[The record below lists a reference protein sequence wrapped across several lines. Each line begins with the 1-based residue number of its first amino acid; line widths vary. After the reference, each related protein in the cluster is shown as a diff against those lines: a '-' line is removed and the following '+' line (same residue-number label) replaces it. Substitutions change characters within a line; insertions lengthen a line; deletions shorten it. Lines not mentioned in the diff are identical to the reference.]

1 MMETRVNRLQEMCR
15 GYLSKLKQIASK
27 HGLANWVER
36 IIHEN
41 EQKRCVATE
50 EEVELLAR
58 CVDDERVNRTDI
70 PDILGVSYRYCF
82 DNDIF
87 DEIKKLHHTG
97 IYYYLGSEISQT
109 YVDMANKRI
118 KDGTRQLTLF

>member
-1 MMETRVNRLQEMCR
+1 MMETRANRLQELCR
-15 GYLSKLKQIASK
+15 GYLSKLKHIASK
-27 HGLANWVER
+27 HGLANWIEH
-36 IIHEN
+36 IIQEN
-41 EQKRCVATE
+41 KQKRCVATE

-87 DEIKKLHHTG
+87 DEIKKLPHTG
-97 IYYYLGSEISQT
+97 IYSKVDAELYKSEFDKDKNKKDGSEQ
-109 YVDMANKRI
+109 K
-118 KDGTRQLTLF
+118 